1 MAADLIHLQHDRFS
15 LSLAPRIGGSIA
27 AFRRH
32 MESGDELDLLRP
44 MSPAALATGD
54 VLGAGC
60 FPLTPFSNR
69 LRAGRCQFR
78 GRDIILP
85 LNSDGPHVEH
95 GHGWQRPWEVADHA
109 EDRATLVYRH
119 QPDAWFFAY
128 EMRQHFRLTPDG
140 LSVTI
145 EASNLGRE
153 AMPYGFGLHPYF
165 PRTPACTLQA
175 KVDGFWEVDHEV
187 MPTRLVPVPAR
198 ADLNRGI
205 RVDDSEMDNAFT
217 GWGGKAVITW
227 PERSLRLNLAGSG
240 PLRFLV
246 VYIPTGED
254 HFCVEPVSNSTDAF
268 NLVHE
273 RDDTGM
279 MILAPGE
286 RVTAEVHFTVDLI

>member
-1 MAADLIHLQHDRFS
+1 MADNLIHLAHDRLS
-15 LSLAPRIGGSIA
+15 LSLAPRIGGAVA
-27 AFRRH
+27 AFRRR
-32 MESGDELDLLRP
+32 MESGETLDIFRP
-44 MSPAALATGD
+44 MPAASLAQGD

-69 LRAGRCQFR
+69 LRAGRCLFR

-95 GHGWQRPWEVADHA
+95 GHGWQRPWTIADRQDDA
-109 EDRATLVYRH
+109 VTLVYRH

-128 EMRQHFRLTPDG
+128 EMRQRFSLTPER

-145 EASNLGRE
+145 ETVNLDRE
-153 AMPYGFGLHPYF
+153 PMPYGFGLHPYF
-165 PRTPACTLQA
+165 PRTPTCTLQA
-175 KVDGFWEVDHEV
+175 GVEGFWEVDQEV
-187 MPTRLVPVPAR
+187 MPTRLVPVPDR

-217 GWGGKAVITW
+217 GWNGAAIVTW
-227 PERSLRLNLAGSG
+227 PERALRLRLAASS

-246 VYIPTGED
+246 VYIPRGED

-268 NLVHE
+268 NLAHS

-279 MILAPGE
+279 LVLAPGE
-286 RVTAEVHFTVDLI
+286 RVRAEIDFTIEKL